1 MTDCHITVQRGGT
14 HGAQRHIFQSA
25 AGQAGKT
32 PGGGAGRICPGPLC
46 PGLGQPD
53 HPWGGDSPGQL
64 LHVFRRQRGT
74 VPLSDGRLRHAAHP
88 PDGAPAGRTERSG
101 IRRVSGPVRLRTGPP
116 GGIPGSAEHP
126 PAQRRYAPRPVPG
139 RMPGGPA
146 GGPAGADGPRAA
158 GPAGGGRPGSHPPP
172 ALFPHR
178 RRPDALGRP
187 SSSRRKRNADG
198 SGAWWRYWSSRRSS
212 PFCCCG

>member
-1 MTDCHITVQRGGT
+1 MP
-14 HGAQRHIFQSA
+14 SA
-25 AGQAGKT
+25 TFFNLPPAKREKLLAAA
-32 PGGGAGRICPGPLC
+32 PGRICPGPLC

-88 PDGAPAGRTERSG
+88 PDGTPAGRTERSG

-126 PAQRRYAPRPVPG
+126 PAQRRYAPGLFPAN
-139 RMPGGPA
+139 A
-146 GGPAGADGPRAA
+146 GGACRRAC
-158 GPAGGGRPGSHPPP
+158 GSGWTSRGWTCGRR
-172 ALFPHR
+172 ATWK
-178 RRPDALGRP
+178 P
-187 SSSRRKRNADG
+187 SST
-198 SGAWWRYWSSRRSS
+198 SSFSS
-212 PFCCCG
+212 PEAP